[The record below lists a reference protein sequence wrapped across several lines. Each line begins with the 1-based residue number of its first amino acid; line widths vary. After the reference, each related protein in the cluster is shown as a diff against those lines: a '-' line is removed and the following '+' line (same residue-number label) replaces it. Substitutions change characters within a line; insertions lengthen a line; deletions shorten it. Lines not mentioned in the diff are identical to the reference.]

1 MENDI
6 ITKSND
12 LIQASFKF
20 TLNEYRILMYA
31 VSCINPMSDEFP
43 RRLNVDVKKMATMFG
58 IEIDGLYSEIKDSI
72 IRKFFKRELTLN
84 LDGEKKKLC
93 HWLDSLIYHDGS
105 SRLELKFS
113 EDSIPML
120 SKMKGQFTNYHIEQ
134 IADMKSIYAIR
145 IYEFCILEI
154 NRRRLNQCDF
164 FIETSVL
171 REWLELEDKYKD
183 YYDLKRRVINKAK
196 IEINKYSDLT
206 IDFEEIKKGRSVES
220 IKFIIQRKDG
230 AKPAKYVKEEQQALD
245 FNSTNNN
252 DEDTDFNTDN
262 SPMTDEEFNH
272 WMRKNSIK
280 IRMSSYRVAEK
291 VTCQLLRDY
300 DFERIESALN
310 YMDNAINKGK
320 DIKNKPAYLV
330 NAIKEGY

>member
-1 MENDI
+1 
-6 ITKSND
+6 
-12 LIQASFKF
+12 
-20 TLNEYRILMYA
+20 
-31 VSCINPMSDEFP
+31 
-43 RRLNVDVKKMATMFG
+43 MFG

-72 IRKFFKRELTLN
+72 IRKFFKRELTIN
-84 LDGEKKKLC
+84 LDGETKKLC

-154 NRRRLNQCDF
+154 NRSRLDRCEF
-164 FIETSVL
+164 LITVSVL
-171 REWLELEDKYKD
+171 KERLELEKQYKRFFD
-183 YYDLKRRVINKAK
+183 FRIRVLQKAK
-196 IEINKYSDLT
+196 TEINKHSDLT
-206 IDFEEIKKGRSVES
+206 IYFEEIKKGRSVES

-230 AKPAKYVKEEQQALD
+230 AKPAKYTKEKQQELD
-245 FNSTNNN
+245 FNS
-252 DEDTDFNTDN
+252 DYSSAEDSGLNTDT
-262 SPMTDEEFNH
+262 SPLSDTELDYLI
-272 WMRKNSIK
+272 RKNDIK
-280 IRMSSYRVAEK
+280 LRMFSYRVAEK
-291 VTCQLLRDY
+291 VACQLIRDY
-300 DFERIESALN
+300 SFEQIEKALN
-310 YMDNAINKGK
+310 YVDKAINKGK

>member
-1 MENDI
+1 MDNEI

-12 LIQASFKF
+12 LIQANFKF

-43 RRLNVDVKKMATMFG
+43 RHLNIDVKKMADMFG
-58 IEIDGLYSEIKDSI
+58 IGIDGLYSEIKDSI
-72 IRKFFKRELTLN
+72 IRKFFKRELTIN
-84 LDGEKKKLC
+84 LDGETKKLC
-93 HWLDSLIYHDGS
+93 HWLDSLIYHNGS

-145 IYEFCILEI
+145 VYEFCILEI
-154 NRRRLNQCDF
+154 NRRRLDKCDF
-164 FIETSVL
+164 LIKVSVL
-171 REWLELEDKYKD
+171 KERLELEDKYKRFHHF
-183 YYDLKRRVINKAK
+183 KTRVISKAK
-196 IEINKYSDLT
+196 QEINKHSDLT

-220 IKFIIQRKDG
+220 IKFIIQRKEG
-230 AKPAKYVKEEQQALD
+230 TKPAKYVKEKQQELD
-245 FNSTNNN
+245 FDTTG
-252 DEDTDFNTDN
+252 DEGLNTDT
-262 SPMTDEEFNH
+262 SPLSDAELNYL
-272 WMRKNSIK
+272 MRKNDIK
-280 IRMSSYRVAEK
+280 VRMFSYRVAETVACK
-291 VTCQLLRDY
+291 LIKDY
-300 DFERIESALN
+300 DFERIEKALN

-320 DIKNKPAYLV
+320 DIKNKPVYLV